1 MVSPR
6 VLDLVPSSSGMLAV
20 ELRDGLVFG
29 RGIPYATADR
39 FDVPVAID
47 SPSSERDAT
56 KPGPICPQNRL
67 RFEFVV
73 GAPDGDPAQG
83 EDCLV
88 LSVTAPANARD
99 LPVMVW
105 FHGGAY
111 LAGSG
116 ESPKFEADDLAR
128 EGVVVVRVTYRLGV
142 LGYLPPEGVGQ
153 DNLGLLDQIEALRWV
168 SNNIA
173 GFGGNPKS
181 ITVFGQSAGA
191 DSVLCL
197 LTCVESRDLIHRA
210 IVQSPPMGSTVG
222 REVMMA
228 AARREFTKRLGPQ
241 GLDASVEV
249 ILEAQA
255 AAKIT
260 AETFGQVSGMPFA
273 PLAGSSPLPTGI
285 HARLAEIA
293 GRVELLTG
301 YTKDD
306 AAPFV
311 MMDPRSERLAPL
323 GKLGLAIR
331 RRITAKVT
339 EQIFNPRPL
348 IDIWNDAGG
357 KVASYRFDWAPDHS
371 ELGACHCIEL
381 PAIFSGDWSNAPM
394 LADQEVPPELA
405 TEVRRTWAQFAKHGV
420 AGLDSTSLVFV

>member
-1 MVSPR
+1 MTD
-6 VLDLVPSSSGMLAV
+6 VLGQDLISTTSGLLAV
-20 ELRDGLVFG
+20 ERRDWLVFG
-29 RGIPYATADR
+29 RGIPYATAGR
-39 FDVPVAID
+39 FEVPIAID
-47 SPSSERDAT
+47 TPGVERDAT
-56 KPGPICPQNRL
+56 QAGPICPQNRL
-67 RFEFVV
+67 RFEFVI
-73 GAPDGDPAQG
+73 GAPDGDPEQG
-83 EDCLV
+83 ENCLV
-88 LSVTAPANARD
+88 LSVTAPGDARD

-142 LGYLPPEGVGQ
+142 FGYLPPEGVGES
-153 DNLGLLDQIEALRWV
+153 NLGLLDQIEALRWV
-168 SNNIA
+168 ANNIA
-173 GFGGNPKS
+173 GFGGDPNS
-181 ITVFGQSAGA
+181 VTAFGQSAGA

-197 LTCVESRDLIHRA
+197 LACEESRELIHRA

-222 REVMMA
+222 RDVMMA
-228 AARREFTKRLGPQ
+228 AARREFTERLGPH
-241 GLDASVEV
+241 GPGASVEA

-260 AETFGQVSGMPFA
+260 AETFGRVSGMPFA
-273 PLAGSSPLPTGI
+273 PLAGVHPLPADVHG
-285 HARLAEIA
+285 RLAEIA
-293 GRVELLTG
+293 GRVELFTG

-311 MMDPRSERLAPL
+311 MMDPRSERLTPL
-323 GKLGLAIR
+323 GKIGLAIR

-339 EQIFNPRPL
+339 EQTFNPQPL
-348 IDIWNDAGG
+348 IRIWEEAGG
-357 KVASYRFDWAPDHS
+357 KVASYRFDWAPEDS

-394 LADQEVPPELA
+394 LADQEVPAELA
-405 TEVRRTWAQFAKHGV
+405 AEVRRTWARFAKDGV
-420 AGLDSTSLVFV
+420 AGLDSTSVVFG